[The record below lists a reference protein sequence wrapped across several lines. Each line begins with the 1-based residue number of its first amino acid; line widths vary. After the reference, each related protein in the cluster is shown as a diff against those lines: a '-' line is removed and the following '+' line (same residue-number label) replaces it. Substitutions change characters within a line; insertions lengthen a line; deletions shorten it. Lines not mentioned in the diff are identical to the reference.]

1 MGDDGANTKSVVA
14 FNSGAAGM
22 EGSPVK
28 ATGTEAKGRPA
39 PSTQAI
45 SSDKFQN
52 EPATGSK
59 KLSPAPKPVTSQAA
73 GVNTKTPFPKG

>member
-1 MGDDGANTKSVVA
+1 
-14 FNSGAAGM
+14 M

-28 ATGTEAKGRPA
+28 ATGDIAKGRPA
-39 PSTQAI
+39 PSTQAV

-59 KLSPAPKPVTSQAA
+59 KLSPAPKPTTAQAA
-73 GVNTKTPFPKG
+73 GVNTRTPFPKG

>member
-1 MGDDGANTKSVVA
+1 MFTPLACAVTGLGAGPCFGDV
-14 FNSGAAGM
+14 
-22 EGSPVK
+22 
-28 ATGTEAKGRPA
+28 AKGRPA
-39 PSTQAI
+39 PSTTPV

-59 KLSPAPKPVTSQAA
+59 KLSPATKPTLSQAA